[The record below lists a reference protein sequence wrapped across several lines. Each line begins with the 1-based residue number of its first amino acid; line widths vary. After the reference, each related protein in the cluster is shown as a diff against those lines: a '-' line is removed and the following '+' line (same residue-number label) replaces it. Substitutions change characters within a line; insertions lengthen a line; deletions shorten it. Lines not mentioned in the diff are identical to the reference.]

1 MTNYKT
7 RGTVIMSCKRRLF
20 KKLLFLSI
28 AFCCVSVVYNGIIHA
43 EEMSRKKGKAKNHVV
58 HVKVQ
63 QEQIINSLKKI
74 DDCLPEKKE
83 RKNERTH

>member
-1 MTNYKT
+1 
-7 RGTVIMSCKRRLF
+7 MSCKKRLF

-28 AFCCVSVVYNGIIHA
+28 AFCLVSVVYNGIIHA
-43 EEMSRKKGKAKNHVV
+43 GMSKKKKTNKNHVV

-74 DDCLPEKKE
+74 DDCLPERKRKE
-83 RKNERTH
+83 KWVNLLKLQV